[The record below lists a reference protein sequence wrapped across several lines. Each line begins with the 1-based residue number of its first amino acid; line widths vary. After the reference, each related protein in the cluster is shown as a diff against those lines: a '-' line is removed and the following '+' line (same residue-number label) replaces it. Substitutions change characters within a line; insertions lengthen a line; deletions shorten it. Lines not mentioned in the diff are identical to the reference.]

1 MRLDTVAYLAS
12 TRVLATWIVV
22 PFLFATSIA
31 VAYIASLLVVV
42 VLRPR
47 GTFALPMW
55 VVVLVLLSSWLF
67 ELVRFSIL

>member
-1 MRLDTVAYLAS
+1 MILVASLSQSRTDLLIFVAYLA
-12 TRVLATWIVV
+12 A
-22 PFLFATSIA
+22 
-31 VAYIASLLVVV
+31 LVVV

-47 GTFALPMW
+47 RTFALPMW